1 MSVGAAVFDWRCRRA
16 LRVLELQRRR
26 TLEVD
31 LACVR
36 SEADRLDLTA
46 LLDTC
51 DDDQTSEVREILMRH
66 VGRADQVRHG

>member
-16 LRVLELQRRR
+16 LRVLEMQRRR
-26 TLEVD
+26 ALEAD

-46 LLDTC
+46 LLDSY
-51 DDDQTSEVREILMRH
+51 DDDQTSEVREILMRQ
-66 VGRADQVRHG
+66 VGRAEQARRA